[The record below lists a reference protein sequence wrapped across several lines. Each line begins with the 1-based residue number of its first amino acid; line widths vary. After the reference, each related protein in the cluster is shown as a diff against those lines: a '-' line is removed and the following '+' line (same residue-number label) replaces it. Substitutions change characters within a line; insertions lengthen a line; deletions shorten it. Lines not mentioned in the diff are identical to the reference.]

1 MASNSASHLD
11 RPQPGP
17 HRRSSGGLFPAMSLS
32 SQIVSPL
39 LSCSCAKIWAWTSKD
54 RRHFFPSQSSARAF
68 LNAGNNLRARG
79 RARTD
84 RHSAAGYLLLEVLLA
99 LVILSIIVGLV
110 FRIIQTTSSVTSNV
124 QFLQSQ
130 QEHSDG
136 IYELLRKD
144 IESLPTNAG
153 FQTKRTNNEFQLIF
167 DETSFN
173 FSWKGNQSGFGTVIL
188 ASQKQADGRFSVVA
202 TEIPEASVTDPDAAP
217 PPPIVT
223 NLISGLVRCDW
234 RFFDQTSGRWVTDW
248 TNSAN
253 KPSLLECT
261 FQVSGQPT
269 PVRAVFRWRVASV
282 VAGT

>member
-1 MASNSASHLD
+1 M
-11 RPQPGP
+11 RP
-17 HRRSSGGLFPAMSLS
+17 SSP
-32 SQIVSPL
+32 IVSPHRT
-39 LSCSCAKIWAWTSKD
+39 SPSSSSSSKIWAWPRKNT
-54 RRHFFPSQSSARAF
+54 RHFSWSQSSARSF
-68 LNAGNNLRARG
+68 LNAGNNLRGRG
-79 RARTD
+79 RRRRT
-84 RHSAAGYLLLEVLLA
+84 RTIWLPSFTNAPHQRTKGAAGYLLLEVLLA

-110 FRIIQTTSSVTSNV
+110 FRIIQTTSRVTSNV

-144 IESLPTNAG
+144 IESLPINAG

-188 ASQKQADGRFSVVA
+188 AAQRQADGRFSVVA
-202 TEIPEASVTDPDAAP
+202 TEIPEPSVTDPDTPP

-234 RFFDQTSGRWVTDW
+234 RFFDQTAGRWVTDW

>member
-1 MASNSASHLD
+1 MSPSS
-11 RPQPGP
+11 PIVWP
-17 HRRSSGGLFPAMSLS
+17 RRSSS
-32 SQIVSPL
+32 SS
-39 LSCSCAKIWAWTSKD
+39 SSKIWAWTSKD
-54 RRHFFPSQSSARAF
+54 RRHFFPSQSSARSF
-68 LNAGNNLRARG
+68 LNAGNNHRRRGRG
-79 RARTD
+79 RARAD
-84 RHSAAGYLLLEVLLA
+84 RHGAAGYLLLEVLLA

-144 IESLPTNAG
+144 IESLPLNAG

-188 ASQKQADGRFSVVA
+188 ASQRQADGRFSVVA
-202 TEIPEASVTDPDAAP
+202 TEIPEPSVTDPDTPP

-234 RFFDQTSGRWVTDW
+234 RFFDQTAGRWVTDW

-261 FQVSGQPT
+261 FQVSGQST

>member
-1 MASNSASHLD
+1 M
-11 RPQPGP
+11 
-17 HRRSSGGLFPAMSLS
+17 
-32 SQIVSPL
+32 
-39 LSCSCAKIWAWTSKD
+39 
-54 RRHFFPSQSSARAF
+54 
-68 LNAGNNLRARG
+68 
-79 RARTD
+79 
-84 RHSAAGYLLLEVLLA
+84 
-99 LVILSIIVGLV
+99 ILSIIVGLV
-110 FRIIQTTSSVTSNV
+110 FRIIQTTSRVTSNV

-144 IESLPTNAG
+144 IESLPINAG
-153 FQTKRTNNEFQLIF
+153 FQTKRTDNEFQLIF

-188 ASQKQADGRFSVVA
+188 AAQKQADGRFSVVA

>member
-1 MASNSASHLD
+1 MS
-11 RPQPGP
+11 PGSP
-17 HRRSSGGLFPAMSLS
+17 
-32 SQIVSPL
+32 IVSARR
-39 LSCSCAKIWAWTSKD
+39 SCSCSKIWAGTSND
-54 RRHFFPSQSSARAF
+54 RRHFFPSQSSARSF
-68 LNAGNNLRARG
+68 LSAGNNLRARA

-84 RHSAAGYLLLEVLLA
+84 AGYLLLEVLLA

-110 FRIIQTTSSVTSNV
+110 FRIIQTTSRVTSNV

-144 IESLPTNAG
+144 IESLPINAG
-153 FQTKRTNNEFQLIF
+153 FQTKRTDNEFQLIF

-188 ASQKQADGRFSVVA
+188 AAQRQADGRFRVVA
-202 TEIPEASVTDPDAAP
+202 TEIPEASVTDPDTPP

-234 RFFDQTSGRWVTDW
+234 RFFDQAAGRWVTDW